1 MNETTPEAANLDFE
15 GLAQAARL
23 VASVSIGPARRPA
36 PPPPPTTAAPA
47 IASSPDAASLRAW
60 EAAAEELEAD
70 WATPVDDAAPS
81 EPSIKTTD
89 TAPSAA
95 AEEPMAQAESE
106 ESDSETGELG
116 DSDTG
121 ELAEAEVAAL
131 VKASIPDGDGESA
144 LDALAKSVEKSALEK
159 PAARPLPGRSL
170 PVPPVP
176 TRTPLPLPPPPAP
189 IASRPPAKPLPPP
202 APIASRPPAKPLPPP
217 SRTPLPPLVP
227 PPAPSSQ
234 RVSPPPSAPTLPAL
248 TAPPRVAAPSLVE
261 IRHSPVARRY
271 YAQLGVAAV
280 CGALLTIVLFA
291 LTRRSET
298 PAPTPAATTTA
309 IAKPAPEPAPAVPAA
324 AAPKAAEPDS
334 IPQPPVANL
343 SVDDLARE
351 APKPASTG
359 KAPASTEKAP
369 AAPATNPAP
378 AAAPAIAAPAPVASA
393 TADPTSKGM
402 LQISSVPPA
411 NITIDGR
418 PVGMTPKTVRLSPG
432 IHRVAL
438 IGPEGR
444 RSQTVNVTA
453 GRTTSVAVS
462 F

>member
-1 MNETTPEAANLDFE
+1 MNETTSEAANLDFE

-23 VASVSIGPARRPA
+23 VAPVSIGPGRRPA
-36 PPPPPTTAAPA
+36 PPPPPPATAPA
-47 IASSPDAASLRAW
+47 LASSPDAASLRAW

-70 WATPVDDAAPS
+70 WATPVEDDAPS

-95 AEEPMAQAESE
+95 PEEPMAQAESE

-131 VKASIPDGDGESA
+131 VKASTPDLEVESP
-144 LDALAKSVEKSALEK
+144 LDALAKRVEKSALEK

-170 PVPPVP
+170 PVPKGP

-189 IASRPPAKPLPPP
+189 IASRPPV
-202 APIASRPPAKPLPPP
+202 KPLPPP

-227 PPAPSSQ
+227 PPPPSSQ
-234 RVSPPPSAPTLPAL
+234 RLSPPPSAPSSASTLPAL

-261 IRHSPVARRY
+261 ITHSPVARRY
-271 YAQLGVAAV
+271 YAQLGVAAI

-298 PAPTPAATTTA
+298 PAVTATTATTA
-309 IAKPAPEPAPAVPAA
+309 TAVTTAPRPVAAAPAPKAPK
-324 AAPKAAEPDS
+324 APKAAEPDS
-334 IPQPPVANL
+334 IPPPPVANL

-351 APKPASTG
+351 TPKTTIAG
-359 KAPASTEKAP
+359 KAPALSPANKSDPAAAKV
-369 AAPATNPAP
+369 AAPATE
-378 AAAPAIAAPAPVASA
+378 APAPPPAASA
-393 TADPTSKGM
+393 EPAAKGL

-411 NITIDGR
+411 NVAIDGR

-432 IHRVAL
+432 VHRVAL
-438 IGPEGR
+438 IGPQGR

-453 GRTTSVAVS
+453 GRTTSVAIS